1 MQYKET
7 LDWMFGKLPMYQR
20 VGGAAYKADL
30 QQTIDLLNLLD
41 NPQNR
46 FKAVHIAGTNG
57 KGSVSHLLASV
68 LQEAGYKTAL
78 YTSPHLKDF
87 RERIRI
93 NGKMI
98 SEAAVMDFIAKYRE
112 KFDEMQLS
120 FFEMTVGMAFDY
132 FAKEKVDIAI
142 VETGMGGRLDST
154 NLLQPLLSVITNI
167 GYDHMQFLGNS
178 FEEIAAEKGGI
189 IKESV
194 PVVIGES
201 NFSTDTVFKQIA
213 EERHAPITFADTL
226 YDARKL
232 NKSVSHLQYFD
243 IWKDNI
249 LYLED
254 LALPLLGLYQQKNI
268 VTVLAALEILSQS
281 FEIEEQHI
289 RDGFETVVH
298 ATGFMGRWQVLS
310 RKPLMVADTG
320 HNREGIIKIL
330 TQLQSIPYDRL
341 HFVLGMVNDKNIS
354 DILSLLPQHAKY
366 YFCKANI
373 PRALPAEELAEK
385 AAQFSLQGEVY
396 DSVTAAWHAAK
407 NDAKD
412 EDVVFVGGS
421 TFVVAEVV

>member
-98 SEAAVMDFIAKYRE
+98 SEEAVMEFIAKYRD
-112 KFDEMQLS
+112 KFEEMQLS

-132 FAKEKVDIAI
+132 FAKEHVDIAI

-178 FEEIAAEKGGI
+178 LEEIAAEKGGI

-201 NFSTDTVFKQIA
+201 SFSTDAVFKQIA
-213 EERHAPITFADTL
+213 EERHALITFADTL